1 MKDIELKRP
10 EVTLLTVGGGG
21 LNIAIDLT
29 KAEMFKSYYIIAYDS
44 DSSYVEEILK
54 QEKNLPLYF
63 STIPDNHGV
72 QTTLTDLN
80 YYSEDLL
87 DWETTVGGMSK
98 IMILCTTLGGKVG
111 TNLAPLVGLAASLQG
126 RFVISVYSLPLKFEG
141 DKRMIRAIE
150 ASEKI
155 IDMSNIAIEQHNDYL
170 GKSSE
175 LKMNEIHLPMVNS
188 FRNIYDKSIYLI
200 SEKCKEYEDV
210 EKLVPQEYQQEN
222 EKLISVYVNS
232 YRTTLIKNKI
242 KYFKI

>member
-1 MKDIELKRP
+1 MKDITLKRP
-10 EVTLLTVGGGG
+10 EVTLLAVGGGG

-29 KAEMFKSYYIIAYDS
+29 KTEIFKSYNIIAYDS

-63 STIPDNHGV
+63 STIPDNHGS
-72 QTTLTDLN
+72 QTSITDLN

-87 DWETTVGGMSK
+87 DCETKVGGMSK

-111 TNLAPLVGLAASLQG
+111 TNVAPLVGLAASLQG

-141 DKRMIRAIE
+141 EKRMIRAIE

-155 IDMSNIAIEQHNDYL
+155 IDVSNIAIEQHNDYL
-170 GKSSE
+170 GKLSD
-175 LKMNEIHLPMVNS
+175 LKMDEIHLPMVKT
-188 FRNIYDKSIYLI
+188 FRNIYANPIYLI
-200 SEKCKEYEDV
+200 SERGKEYV
-210 EKLVPQEYQQEN
+210 EKLVPQEYRKEN

-232 YRTTLIKNKI
+232 YRTTLINN
-242 KYFKI
+242 